1 MSAPH
6 PPTARNVRPVPNGID
21 PLALESALLESAPH
35 PARSRAMYRWSLL
48 RQLLGAA
55 DLVAGLAAGV
65 VTAVALDL
73 GGLAHLAF
81 IAATGALWLGL
92 CFGSGLSA
100 RADLRTWASGV
111 PDAARLLTT
120 AVLISWVLVGIAAL
134 AGAGFRPATAFA
146 AAGLALGSGVLRA
159 LARAYAHRLA
169 PLRQRT
175 LIIGS
180 GQVAAQLAEAI
191 RRHREGGPQP
201 LGVVDDELYDVEG
214 L

>member
-1 MSAPH
+1 M
-6 PPTARNVRPVPNGID
+6 RPFPGDID
-21 PLALESALLESAPH
+21 PVALESALLEAAPH
-35 PARSRAMYRWSLL
+35 PARSRAMHRWGML
-48 RQLLGAA
+48 RQLLGGA

-65 VTAVALDL
+65 VAADVL
-73 GGLAHLAF
+73 GLTGRRHLAF
-81 IAATGALWLGL
+81 ALLTGGLWMAL

-111 PDAARLLTT
+111 PDAARLLSS
-120 AVLISWVLVGIAAL
+120 AVVMSWLLVGIAAL

-191 RRHREGGPQP
+191 RS
-201 LGVVDDELYDVEG
+201 VSSTTSSTT
-214 L
+214 